1 MTNPWLEVPLADY
14 EGHMG
19 PDGVRQLAV
28 LSDLFALAVQ
38 DGPDSVAILGVAGG
52 NGLDR
57 IDRQVTRR
65 VAGIDINPAYL
76 DIVRARYGDD
86 VELHCVDLSQA
97 TAQIEPVSLVH
108 AALFF
113 EHAGV
118 DPALD
123 HAMQLVRNPGGR
135 MCVVLQLPATTSEAA
150 VSNTGYASIQKLKD
164 HFRFVDPQDLQQRM
178 SERGFT
184 LQQQS
189 THPLYAGKSLWC
201 GIFSLP
207 G

>member
-28 LSDLFALAVQ
+28 LSDLFALALQ

-52 NGLDR
+52 NGLER

-65 VAGIDINPAYL
+65 VAGVDINPAYL
-76 DIVRARYGDD
+76 DAVRDRYGD
-86 VELHCVDLSQA
+86 VELHCVDLSQTCA
-97 TAQIEPVSLVH
+97 SIEPVSMVF

-123 HAMQLVRNPGGR
+123 HALQLVRKPGGR
-135 MCVVLQLPATTSEAA
+135 MCVVLQLPSTTSEAA

-164 HFRFVDPQDLQQRM
+164 VFRFVDPEDLQQHM
-178 SERGFT
+178 SDRGFT

-189 THPLYAGKSLWC
+189 THPLYAGKSLWL

-207 G
+207 D